1 MVFLLFLSRI
11 LFVGGKK
18 KKKSEETK
26 LIEAEQLKLRSIYGV
41 AEGRELEEGG

>member
-1 MVFLLFLSRI
+1 MVFLLFLPRI
-11 LFVGGKK
+11 LFVGGK

-26 LIEAEQLKLRSIYGV
+26 LIEAEQLKLRSIYGA